1 MNADLRRHPRRNRVT
16 PAGEFIATEHRGA
29 WYGNRGVLHNE
40 QLDLV
45 RRHQGR
51 RWIICVLRFKD
62 RRRPLLRPDRFTE
75 LFFLDEAGALAAG
88 HRPCAECRYADYQR
102 FRTAWAAGH
111 GLGSLPSADELDRA
125 LHPQRILH
133 DGLRLLHPAPLDSL
147 PDGVFVQWRDA
158 PWVWAGGRLWRW
170 TPGGYDQRRDP
181 FDGPADVL
189 TPLSTVAAIRAGY
202 RPQLHESVRG

>member
-1 MNADLRRHPRRNRVT
+1 MSAELRHPLRNRVT
-16 PAGEFIATEHRGA
+16 PAGELIATEHRGH

-40 QLDLV
+40 RLDLV

-62 RRRPLLRPDRFTE
+62 RRRPLLRPGRYTE

-88 HRPCAECRYADYQR
+88 HRPCAECRYPDYQR
-102 FRTAWAAGH
+102 FRAAWAAGH
-111 GLGSLPSADELDRA
+111 HLGALPSADELDRA

-133 DGLRLLHPAPLDSL
+133 DGARLLRPAPLDAL
-147 PDGVFVQWRDA
+147 PDGVFVQWRDD
-158 PWVWAGGRLWRW
+158 PWLWARGRLWRW
-170 TPGGYDQRRDP
+170 TPGGYDERSDP

-189 TPLSTVAAIRAGY
+189 TPLSTVATIRAGY
-202 RPQLHESVRG
+202 RPQVHESAG